1 MAMAVQRNARY
12 KARVAEDGRLE
23 VLDAQLVPGTEYIV
37 ELQPD
42 LEMSS
47 DGLSEFTLMVAWET
61 MKPWYDT
68 PEEDA
73 AWSYLLE
80 DK

>member
-1 MAMAVQRNARY
+1 MPMAAQRSTRY
-12 KARVAEDGRLE
+12 RARVSEDGKLE
-23 VLDAQLVPGTEYIV
+23 VIDAQLVPGTEYMV
-37 ELQPD
+37 ELKPE
-42 LEMSS
+42 LELSG
-47 DGLSEFTLMVAWET
+47 DGLSEFTVLVAWET

-80 DK
+80 ER